1 MYTIQLKG
9 IPAILRVLQAE
20 NPSEKL
26 EIALPPVS
34 VRFSPFKTAAM
45 AIVTTMGCRFS
56 FFLKRFVRQ
65 PIPAA
70 AARTSIIAAANGTP
84 CIMNS
89 ARMIEEKG
97 RTPATVR
104 SIPPDIIT
112 RVIPK
117 AMIASM
123 MKLSTSTQRLAAV
136 KK

>member
-65 PIPAA
+65 PSAYALITLKAG
-70 AARTSIIAAANGTP
+70 TAANLHDF
-84 CIMNS
+84 S
-89 ARMIEEKG
+89 FLYHF
-97 RTPATVR
+97 V
-104 SIPPDIIT
+104 
-112 RVIPK
+112 
-117 AMIASM
+117 
-123 MKLSTSTQRLAAV
+123 
-136 KK
+136 